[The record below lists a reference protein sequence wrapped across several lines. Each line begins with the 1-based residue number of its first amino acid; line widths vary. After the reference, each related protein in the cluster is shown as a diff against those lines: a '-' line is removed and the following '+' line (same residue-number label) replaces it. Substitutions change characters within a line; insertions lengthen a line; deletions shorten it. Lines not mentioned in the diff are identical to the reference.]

1 MVTLASFSNMLNEYL
16 YYELLFE
23 EMVRRNYFLQK
34 VQKDTN
40 WKGGNLVVPFEG
52 NMATSYSYGQLTA
65 DTDIHEYNYVR
76 GGVSTYKEIW
86 GSMIWQAK
94 DLIEHVPEAARAKGY
109 INKQSFLKNIHYQLK
124 KFVEGMEDAV
134 SVNLL
139 SGNWFAKLTSDATAN
154 NGTIIV
160 DRIERFSIG
169 QKVVIQDSLAT
180 NQTGYVRTININTK
194 TVVLYSARTGGAVLD
209 FSAGNAQTV
218 ANTSSLYY
226 DNAQT
231 AANAF
236 TSMRLQ
242 LLSAANGG
250 SASLFGQTKLSYPHL
265 QAINV
270 SGSTV
275 TATNILD
282 KLFDAWTTIKTI
294 GKGNATDVLMSY
306 KHLGSIMKLLEAG
319 AGAYRHVHTKVS
331 AYGYTEIL
339 LTGVKGDLL
348 IVGIQEMDDDI
359 IYFMDWDAVTLH
371 SNGFFEKHADPE
383 GKAYFVKRNTTGYQY
398 IVDIR
403 FYGELVCHHPSHCG
417 VMYSISY

>member
-23 EMVRRNYFLQK
+23 EMVRRNYMLQK

-65 DTDIHEYNYVR
+65 SNDISEYNYVR

-139 SGNWFAKLTSDATAN
+139 SGNWFAKLTADATSS
-154 NGTIIV
+154 NGQITV
-160 DRIERFSIG
+160 DRIERFSIN
-169 QKVVIQDSLAT
+169 QKVIVQDVNVSVL
-180 NQTGYVRTININTK
+180 TGYVSAININTK
-194 TVVLYSARTGGAVLD
+194 VVTLVTTRGGATKVD
-209 FSAGNAQTV
+209 FSGTNMTV
-218 ANTSSLYY
+218 ANTASCYY

-231 AANAF
+231 SSNAF
-236 TSMRLQ
+236 TSLRQQ

-250 SASLFGQTKLSYPHL
+250 SSTLFGQTKLSYPHL

-270 SGSTV
+270 SGSTI

-282 KLFDAWTTIKTI
+282 KIFDAWTSVKQI
-294 GKGNATDVLMSY
+294 GKGNATDCLMSY
-306 KHLGSIMKLLEAG
+306 KNMGSVMKLLEAG

-331 AYGYTEIL
+331 AFGYTEIL
-339 LTGVKGDLL
+339 LTGVKGDLVL
-348 IVGIQEMDDDI
+348 VGIQEMDDDLM
-359 IYFMDWDAVTLH
+359 YFMDWDAVTLH

-383 GKAYFVKRNTTGYQY
+383 GKAYYTVRNTTGYQY

-403 FYGELVCHHPSHCG
+403 FYGELVVHHPSHCG
-417 VMYSISY
+417 VIYGISY

>member
-34 VQKDTN
+34 VTKDTN
-40 WKGGNLVVPFEG
+40 WHGGTLVVPFEG
-52 NMATSYSYGQLTA
+52 NMGTSYSYGQLTA
-65 DTDIHEYNYVR
+65 DTDISEFNYVR
-76 GGVSTYKEIW
+76 GSVSGYKEIW

-139 SGNWFAKLTSDATAN
+139 SGNWFAALTADATAN
-154 NGTIIV
+154 NGQITV
-160 DRIERFSIG
+160 NRIERFSLN
-169 QKVVIQDSLAT
+169 QKVIVQDNLAT
-180 NQTGYVRTININTK
+180 SLTGYVKSIDINNKIVTLV
-194 TVVLYSARTGGAVLD
+194 TTRGGATVLN
-209 FSAGNAQTV
+209 FAGTNMLLANVAQC
-218 ANTSSLYY
+218 YY

-231 AANAF
+231 SANVF
-236 TSMRLQ
+236 TGLRSQ
-242 LLSAANGG
+242 LLSSANGG
-250 SASLFGQTKLSYPHL
+250 SASLFGQTKLNYPHL

-270 SGSTV
+270 SGTTV

-282 KLFDAWTTIKTI
+282 KLFDAWTQVKQI
-294 GKGNATDVLMSY
+294 GKGNATDVLCSY

-331 AYGYTEIL
+331 AYGYTEIC
-339 LTGVKGDLL
+339 LTGVKGDLI
-348 IVGIQEMDDDI
+348 IVGIQEMDDDV
-359 IYFMDWDAVTLH
+359 IYFMDWDALTLH

-417 VMYSISY
+417 VMYGINY

>member
-23 EMVRRNYFLQK
+23 EMVRRNYLLQK

-65 DTDIHEYNYVR
+65 SNDISEYNYVR

-154 NGTIIV
+154 DGKIIV
-160 DRIERFSIG
+160 DRIERFSIN
-169 QKVVIQDSLAT
+169 QKVILQDVNVT
-180 NQTGYVRTININTK
+180 VMTGYVKAIDINTK
-194 TVVLYSARTGGAVLD
+194 TVTLVTARGGSTVLNFAAT
-209 FSAGNAQTV
+209 NMTV
-218 ANTSSLYY
+218 ANTASTYY

-231 AANAF
+231 SANAF
-236 TSMRLQ
+236 TSMRQQ

-250 SASLFGQTKLSYPHL
+250 SATLFGQTKLSYPHL

-270 SGSTV
+270 TGATV

-282 KLFDAWTTIKTI
+282 KVFDAWTAIKQI

-306 KHLGSIMKLLEAG
+306 KNMGSIMKLLEAG

-348 IVGIQEMDDDI
+348 LVGIQEMDDDLM
-359 IYFMDWDAVTLH
+359 YFMDWDSITLH

-383 GKAYFVKRNTTGYQY
+383 GKAYYTVRNTTGYQY

-403 FYGELVCHHPSHCG
+403 FYGELVVHHPSHCG
-417 VMYSISY
+417 VLYGIAY